1 MSSLVPSSEL
11 KSSDVSTWSHRVGVM
26 FETRFADD
34 QAFSI
39 SLRNSHLGGMI
50 VSEMRTSP
58 FHFAR
63 SPAKLRSDM
72 LDHFMLRLDLVGQQS
87 RLNLI
92 DFGQALDYA
101 PLATHNI
108 CIILPRR
115 TVTDAVGRAEYLHG
129 AALGGPGVDLL
140 KGYVQLLNQ
149 QAPYLQTA
157 QADGAARALIDLMA
171 GTLSGTHQGQ
181 ERGRAAVTL
190 AATQRAQAYIN
201 ARLGDPGLRP
211 GQIARDLGLS
221 RSALYRLFEPLG
233 GVASVVL
240 ERRLE
245 RAYRLLS
252 DPRETRQVSTI
263 AHALGFGSESHFA
276 RAFRQRFG
284 HRPSDVRMG
293 ARATSAGSGAQL
305 APALADRPFAAWLN
319 GL

>member
-1 MSSLVPSSEL
+1 MPNSEL
-11 KSSDVSTWSHRVGVM
+11 KSNDVATWSHRVGVM
-26 FETRFADD
+26 FETRFAEA
-34 QAFSI
+34 QPFSI

-63 SPAKLRSDM
+63 SPSKLRSDM
-72 LDHFMLRLDLVGQQS
+72 LDHFMLRLDLVGPQS
-87 RLNLI
+87 RLSLI

-108 CIILPRR
+108 CIILPRE
-115 TVTDAVGRAEYLHG
+115 TMTDAVSGAEYLHG
-129 AALGGPGVDLL
+129 VELGGPGVELL
-140 KGYVQLLNQ
+140 KGYVRLLNE
-149 QAPYLQTA
+149 QAPYLLTS
-157 QADGAARALIDLMA
+157 QADGAAKALMELMA
-171 GTLSGTHQGQ
+171 GTLSQTAEGQ
-181 ERGRAAVTL
+181 ERGRSAVTL
-190 AATQRAQAYIN
+190 AATQRAQAYIT

-211 GQIARDLGLS
+211 DQMARDLGLS
-221 RSALYRLFEPLG
+221 RSALYRLFEPMG

-252 DPRETRQVSTI
+252 DPRETRLVSSI

-284 HRPSDVRMG
+284 HTPSEVRMG
-293 ARATSAGSGAQL
+293 ARAMATRQDGP
-305 APALADRPFAAWLN
+305 APLTLTERPFAAWLN
-319 GL
+319 AL